1 MLNPNHTNRIFSLK
15 ALKNDPNVF
24 FTGGWDSTV
33 RVWDVRIPDTF
44 VRKFS
49 GPTIS
54 ADSLD
59 LKGNTLLVGN
69 YSNKNTVQ
77 LWDFKSG

>member
-1 MLNPNHTNRIFSLK
+1 MKGESI
-15 ALKNDPNVF
+15 
-24 FTGGWDSTV
+24 
-33 RVWDVRIPDTF
+33 
-44 VRKFS
+44 RKIH

-59 LKGNTLLVGN
+59 YKNGTILCGN
-69 YSNKNTVQ
+69 YRNNDIVQ